1 MAGLIKVLQAIWPF
15 VSVLFAPRDGDSKE
29 KRLMS
34 VIAVLVTI
42 YIGCA
47 VTLSWWYVND
57 YASDTKS
64 ALILESNKA
73 DLSELTQALL
83 STRNENTVL
92 EEKIDKLQ
100 VELLESKYSCGSKI
114 IEALR
119 AEEEKSPSLK
129 KTKGTSSKPKID
141 ELGETIELYRQLQL
155 ETPR

>member
-29 KRLMS
+29 KRLLS
-34 VIAVLVTI
+34 VIAALVTI

-57 YASDTKS
+57 FATDTRS

-73 DLSELTQALL
+73 DLSEATQALFKE
-83 STRNENTVL
+83 RANNKVL
-92 EEKIDKLQ
+92 EDKVDTLQ
-100 VELLESKYSCGSKI
+100 LELLESKYSCSSKI
-114 IEALR
+114 IEALQ
-119 AEEEKSPSLK
+119 AEEEKRQVK
-129 KTKGTSSKPKID
+129 KTNGASSKPKID
-141 ELGETIELYRQLQL
+141 ERGETIELYRQLQL

>member
-29 KRLMS
+29 KRLLS
-34 VIAVLVTI
+34 VIAALVTI

-47 VTLSWWYVND
+47 VTLGWWYVND
-57 YASDTKS
+57 FATDTRS

-73 DLSELTQALL
+73 DLSEATQALFKERA
-83 STRNENTVL
+83 RNKVL
-92 EEKIDKLQ
+92 EDKVNALQ
-100 VELLESKYSCGSKI
+100 FELLESKYNCGSKI

-119 AEEEKSPSLK
+119 AEEEKRQVK
-129 KTKGTSSKPKID
+129 KTNGASSKPKID
-141 ELGETIELYRQLQL
+141 ERGETIELYRQLQL

>member
-15 VSVLFAPRDGDSKE
+15 VSVLFAPRNGDSKE
-29 KRLMS
+29 KRLLS
-34 VIAVLVTI
+34 VIAALVTI

-57 YASDTKS
+57 YATDTRS

-73 DLSELTQALL
+73 DLSEATQALFKE
-83 STRNENTVL
+83 RANNKVL
-92 EEKIDKLQ
+92 EDKVNALQ
-100 VELLESKYSCGSKI
+100 FELLESKYNCDSKI

-119 AEEEKSPSLK
+119 AEEEKRQVK
-129 KTKGTSSKPKID
+129 KTNGASSKPKRD

>member
-15 VSVLFAPRDGDSKE
+15 VSVLFAPRNGDSKE
-29 KRLMS
+29 KRLLS
-34 VIAVLVTI
+34 VIAALVTL

-57 YASDTKS
+57 CATDTRS

-73 DLSELTQALL
+73 DLSEATQALFKERA
-83 STRNENTVL
+83 RNKVL
-92 EEKIDKLQ
+92 EDKINALQ
-100 VELLESKYSCGSKI
+100 FELLESKYNCGSKI

-119 AEEEKSPSLK
+119 AEEEKRQVK
-129 KTKGTSSKPKID
+129 KTNGASSKPKRD

>member
-29 KRLMS
+29 KRLLS
-34 VIAVLVTI
+34 VIAALVTI
-42 YIGCA
+42 YIGSA

-57 YASDTKS
+57 FATDTRS

-73 DLSELTQALL
+73 DLSEATQALFKE
-83 STRNENTVL
+83 RENNKVL
-92 EEKIDKLQ
+92 EDKVNTFQ
-100 VELLESKYSCGSKI
+100 FELLESKYSCSSKI

-119 AEEEKSPSLK
+119 AEEEKRQVK
-129 KTKGTSSKPKID
+129 KTNGASSKPKRD

>member
-29 KRLMS
+29 KRLLS
-34 VIAVLVTI
+34 VIAALVAI

-57 YASDTKS
+57 YATDTRS

-73 DLSELTQALL
+73 DLSEATQALFKERA
-83 STRNENTVL
+83 RNKVL
-92 EEKIDKLQ
+92 EDKVNTLQ
-100 VELLESKYSCGSKI
+100 FELLESKYSCSSKI

-119 AEEEKSPSLK
+119 AEEEKRQVK
-129 KTKGTSSKPKID
+129 KTNGASSKPKID
-141 ELGETIELYRQLQL
+141 ERGETIELYRQLQL

>member
-29 KRLMS
+29 KRLLS
-34 VIAVLVTI
+34 VIAALVTI
-42 YIGCA
+42 YIGSA

-57 YASDTKS
+57 FATDTRS

-73 DLSELTQALL
+73 DLSEATQALFKE
-83 STRNENTVL
+83 RANNKVL
-92 EEKIDKLQ
+92 EDKVNTLQ
-100 VELLESKYSCGSKI
+100 FELLESKYSCSSKI

-119 AEEEKSPSLK
+119 AEEEKRQVK
-129 KTKGTSSKPKID
+129 KTNGASSKPKRD

>member
-15 VSVLFAPRDGDSKE
+15 VSVLFAPKDGDSKE
-29 KRLMS
+29 KRLLS
-34 VIAVLVTI
+34 VIAALVTI

-57 YASDTKS
+57 FATDTRS

-73 DLSELTQALL
+73 DLSEATQALFKE
-83 STRNENTVL
+83 RANNKVL
-92 EEKIDKLQ
+92 EDKVDTLQ
-100 VELLESKYSCGSKI
+100 LELLESKYNCGSKI

-119 AEEEKSPSLK
+119 AEEEKRQIK
-129 KTKGTSSKPKID
+129 NTNGVSSKPKRD

>member
-29 KRLMS
+29 KRLLS
-34 VIAVLVTI
+34 VIAALVTI

-47 VTLSWWYVND
+47 VTLGWWYVND
-57 YASDTKS
+57 FATDTRS

-73 DLSELTQALL
+73 DLSEATQALFKERA
-83 STRNENTVL
+83 RNKVL
-92 EEKIDKLQ
+92 EDKVNTLQ
-100 VELLESKYSCGSKI
+100 FELLESKYSCSSKI

-119 AEEEKSPSLK
+119 AEEEKRQVK
-129 KTKGTSSKPKID
+129 KTNGASSKPKRD

>member
-29 KRLMS
+29 KRLLS
-34 VIAVLVTI
+34 VIAAHVTI

-47 VTLSWWYVND
+47 VTLGWWYVND
-57 YASDTKS
+57 FATDTRS

-73 DLSELTQALL
+73 DLSEATQALFKE
-83 STRNENTVL
+83 RANNKVL
-92 EEKIDKLQ
+92 EDKVDTLQ
-100 VELLESKYSCGSKI
+100 LELLESKYSCSSKI

-119 AEEEKSPSLK
+119 AEEEKRQVK
-129 KTKGTSSKPKID
+129 KTNGASSKPKID
-141 ELGETIELYRQLQL
+141 EQGETIELYRQLQL

>member
-29 KRLMS
+29 KRLLS
-34 VIAVLVTI
+34 VIAALVTL

-57 YASDTKS
+57 FATDTRS

-73 DLSELTQALL
+73 DLSEATQALFKE
-83 STRNENTVL
+83 RANNKVL
-92 EEKIDKLQ
+92 EDKVDTLQ
-100 VELLESKYSCGSKI
+100 LELLESKYNCGSKI

-119 AEEEKSPSLK
+119 AEEEKRQVK
-129 KTKGTSSKPKID
+129 KTNGASSKPKID
-141 ELGETIELYRQLQL
+141 ERGETIELYRQLQL

>member
-29 KRLMS
+29 KRLLS
-34 VIAVLVTI
+34 VIAALVTI

-47 VTLSWWYVND
+47 VTLGWWYVD
-57 YASDTKS
+57 DCATDTRS

-73 DLSELTQALL
+73 DLSEATQALFKE
-83 STRNENTVL
+83 RANNKVL
-92 EEKIDKLQ
+92 EDKVNALQ
-100 VELLESKYSCGSKI
+100 FELLESKYSCSSKI

-119 AEEEKSPSLK
+119 AEEEKRQVK
-129 KTKGTSSKPKID
+129 KTNGASSKPKRD
-141 ELGETIELYRQLQL
+141 ERGETIELYRQLQL

>member
-15 VSVLFAPRDGDSKE
+15 VSVLFAPRNGDSKE
-29 KRLMS
+29 KQLLS
-34 VIAVLVTI
+34 VIAALVTI
-42 YIGCA
+42 YLGCA
-47 VTLSWWYVND
+47 IYISWWYVND

-73 DLSELTQALL
+73 DLSEATQALFKE
-83 STRNENTVL
+83 RANNKVL
-92 EEKIDKLQ
+92 EDKVNALQ
-100 VELLESKYSCGSKI
+100 FELLESKYNCGSKI

-119 AEEEKSPSLK
+119 AEEEKRQAK
-129 KTKGTSSKPKID
+129 KTNGASSKPKRD

>member
-29 KRLMS
+29 KRLLS
-34 VIAVLVTI
+34 VIAALVTI

-57 YASDTKS
+57 FATDTRS

-73 DLSELTQALL
+73 DLSEATQALFKERA
-83 STRNENTVL
+83 RNKVL
-92 EEKIDKLQ
+92 EDKINALQ
-100 VELLESKYSCGSKI
+100 FELLESKYNCGSKI
-114 IEALR
+114 IEAFR
-119 AEEEKSPSLK
+119 AEEEKRQVK
-129 KTKGTSSKPKID
+129 KTNGASSKPKSD
-141 ELGETIELYRQLQL
+141 ERGETIELYRQLQL

>member
-29 KRLMS
+29 KRLLS
-34 VIAVLVTI
+34 VIAALVTL

-47 VTLSWWYVND
+47 ITLSWWYVND
-57 YASDTKS
+57 YATDTRS

-73 DLSELTQALL
+73 DMSETTQALL
-83 STRNENTVL
+83 KERANNKVL
-92 EEKIDKLQ
+92 EDKINALQ
-100 VELLESKYSCGSKI
+100 FELLESKYNCGSKI

-119 AEEEKSPSLK
+119 AEEEKRQVK
-129 KTKGTSSKPKID
+129 KTKGASSKPKRD

>member
-29 KRLMS
+29 KRLLS
-34 VIAVLVTI
+34 VIAALVTI

-73 DLSELTQALL
+73 DLSEATQALFKE
-83 STRNENTVL
+83 RANNKVL
-92 EEKIDKLQ
+92 EDKVNALQ
-100 VELLESKYSCGSKI
+100 FELLESKYNCGSKV

-119 AEEEKSPSLK
+119 AEEEKRQVK
-129 KTKGTSSKPKID
+129 KTNGASSKPKRD
-141 ELGETIELYRQLQL
+141 ERGETIELYRQLQL

>member
-15 VSVLFAPRDGDSKE
+15 VSVLFAPKDGDSKE
-29 KRLMS
+29 KRLLS
-34 VIAVLVTI
+34 VIAALVTL
-42 YIGCA
+42 YLGCA
-47 VTLSWWYVND
+47 VSISWWYVND

-83 STRNENTVL
+83 STRNENTL
-92 EEKIDKLQ
+92 LKEKIDKLQ

-119 AEEEKSPSLK
+119 EEEKKLSLK
-129 KTKGTSSKPKID
+129 KTKGTSSKPKRD
-141 ELGETIELYRQLQL
+141 ELGETIDLYRQLQL

>member
-29 KRLMS
+29 KRLLS
-34 VIAVLVTI
+34 VIAALVTI

-57 YASDTKS
+57 FATDTRS

-73 DLSELTQALL
+73 DLSEATQALFKE
-83 STRNENTVL
+83 RANNKVL
-92 EEKIDKLQ
+92 EDKVNALQ
-100 VELLESKYSCGSKI
+100 FELLESKYNCGSKI

-119 AEEEKSPSLK
+119 AEEEKRQVK
-129 KTKGTSSKPKID
+129 KTNGASSKPKID

>member
-29 KRLMS
+29 KRLLS
-34 VIAVLVTI
+34 VIAALVTI

-57 YASDTKS
+57 FATDTRS

-73 DLSELTQALL
+73 DLSEATQALFKE
-83 STRNENTVL
+83 RANNKVL
-92 EEKIDKLQ
+92 EDKVNTLQ
-100 VELLESKYSCGSKI
+100 FELLESKYSCSSKI

-119 AEEEKSPSLK
+119 AEEEKRQVK
-129 KTKGTSSKPKID
+129 KTNGASSKPKID
-141 ELGETIELYRQLQL
+141 ERGETIELYRQLQL